1 MFVFFSGQTKS
12 WSNRCHASCLTYSY
26 TTVLLSFYPLFHF
39 SVAGLSPI
47 KNTMEYNISKA
58 ALDMV
63 TKQFALELGPHQIR
77 VNTVNF
83 SSVLAGAFVRDW
95 IDTTAGQNFKAL
107 TPMGKFIEVKEACG
121 PVMYL
126 LSEQST
132 MVNGSNQVV
141 DGGLLAHIP
150 V

>member
-1 MFVFFSGQTKS
+1 
-12 WSNRCHASCLTYSY
+12 
-26 TTVLLSFYPLFHF
+26 
-39 SVAGLSPI
+39 
-47 KNTMEYNISKA
+47 
-58 ALDMV
+58 MV

-77 VNTVNF
+77 VNSVNF
-83 SSVLAGAFVRDW
+83 SSVLAGAFIRGW
-95 IDTTAGQNFKAL
+95 EGTTTAQNIKAM
-107 TPMGKFIEVKEACG
+107 TPMGKFIEVNEACG

>member
-1 MFVFFSGQTKS
+1 
-12 WSNRCHASCLTYSY
+12 
-26 TTVLLSFYPLFHF
+26 
-39 SVAGLSPI
+39 
-47 KNTMEYNISKA
+47 
-58 ALDMV
+58 MV

-77 VNTVNF
+77 VNSVNF
-83 SSVLAGAFVRDW
+83 CSVLSGAFVRDW
-95 IDTTAGQNFKAL
+95 KDSARAQNIKAM
-107 TPMGKFIEVKEACG
+107 TPMGKFCDVDEACG

-126 LSEQST
+126 LSDQST